1 MFMNKSIS
9 LETVDLFARLR
20 EQRNSESSIMTES
33 LVPPVKKPKLSFLR
47 KIGIFNL
54 PATLKKPSRWARAKA
69 AICNSSSLLAKT
81 LCFFSKRK
89 KSDFEQ
95 NIDESPKTTVKE
107 KLSTEQLQENRITRA
122 RTSSRIQDISDSNVP
137 EDLIE
142 VKNQEIVLPTYGN
155 GIKASGMQ
163 NFGNGDIPGNR
174 NTSEL
179 RQNATNATRLVHQC
193 SPVAFATPDRSSTP
207 IAPVA
212 SSVRFSTPTSS
223 PHTATHLSSSVL
235 IHPNVATAADHLYG
249 ESEVLVIKQP
259 RSSVVNE
266 PVGLRK
272 KRS

>member
-1 MFMNKSIS
+1 
-9 LETVDLFARLR
+9 
-20 EQRNSESSIMTES
+20 
-33 LVPPVKKPKLSFLR
+33 
-47 KIGIFNL
+47 
-54 PATLKKPSRWARAKA
+54 
-69 AICNSSSLLAKT
+69 
-81 LCFFSKRK
+81 
-89 KSDFEQ
+89 
-95 NIDESPKTTVKE
+95 
-107 KLSTEQLQENRITRA
+107 
-122 RTSSRIQDISDSNVP
+122 
-137 EDLIE
+137 
-142 VKNQEIVLPTYGN
+142 
-155 GIKASGMQ
+155 MQ

-266 PVGLRK
+266 NIITFGFRLKNILERGYPKNAQPTKDEETTRPLIFRQQFLAGLDLQTKYKVRYKHFRVYEDLVRETDKYDRRLEAK
-272 KRS
+272 KKNQKKEICKRCDIYLITV